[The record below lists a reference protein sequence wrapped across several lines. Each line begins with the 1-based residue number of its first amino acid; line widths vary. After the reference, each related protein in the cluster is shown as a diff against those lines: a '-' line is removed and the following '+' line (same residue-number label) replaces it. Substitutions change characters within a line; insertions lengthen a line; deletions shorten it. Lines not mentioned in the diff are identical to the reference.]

1 MMALDFRV
9 TKKLLKELE
18 LYYRNGKPK
27 VFLTFDSNKKG
38 TWSEI
43 PPQNLPT
50 ESSMTT
56 MNSYRLEAGRA

>member
-18 LYYRNGKPK
+18 IYYKNGKSK
-27 VFLTFDSNKKG
+27 VFLTFDNSKKG

-43 PPQNLPT
+43 PPQTLKT
-50 ESSMTT
+50 ESSMTI
-56 MNSYRLEAGRA
+56 NSYRLEAGRA